1 MVVAGGAI
9 ALCGMMFWRFRKEP
23 CGSRPF
29 NYALVVA
36 LALTMLCLP
45 TAAGAN
51 YNQAIL
57 LPAAVWLFTP
67 GRSLA
72 KGGLA
77 RLMWVMAV
85 NTLAWEWILALP
97 VSFAAFALQH
107 RFEREATWFV
117 AGPELV
123 TFLFPLALALFLL
136 CVAPQVLRSR
146 VGRAPS

>member
-1 MVVAGGAI
+1 MAALLASSELVLPGWFQFWRQAAQAFVGYHRPSLLQSVFGRTGAMVVAGGAI

-77 RLMWVMAV
+77 RLM
-85 NTLAWEWILALP
+85 
-97 VSFAAFALQH
+97 
-107 RFEREATWFV
+107 
-117 AGPELV
+117 
-123 TFLFPLALALFLL
+123 
-136 CVAPQVLRSR
+136 
-146 VGRAPS
+146 